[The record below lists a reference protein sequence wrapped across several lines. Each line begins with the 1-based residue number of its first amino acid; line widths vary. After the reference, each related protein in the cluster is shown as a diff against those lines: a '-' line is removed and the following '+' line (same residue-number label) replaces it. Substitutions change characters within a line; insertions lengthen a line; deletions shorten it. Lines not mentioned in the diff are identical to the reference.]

1 MYFVFV
7 FSEQEEKS
15 SLSCLDLTFNDIQAN
30 GAQVLAS
37 SLQV

>member
-15 SLSCLDLTFNDIQAN
+15 SLSCLDLMFNDIQAN